1 MLNSALNLR
10 PALDKL
16 VDLDRHN
23 QVAKSRL
30 QRLKLTADEWKLLT
44 QLRPVLSVSSKYLHV
59 QHLKPNKDIA
69 FP

>member
-1 MLNSALNLR
+1 MLNSALDIH

-23 QVAKSRL
+23 QVTKTRL
-30 QRLKLTADEWKLLT
+30 RRLKLTADEWKLLM
-44 QLRPVLSVSSKYLHV
+44 QLRPVLSVGSTCLHV
-59 QHLKPNKDIA
+59 PRLKLNTHIA